1 MDITT
6 SIANASTSMA
16 SGALMDKVG
25 IALMSKALDQS
36 ETAGTQMVQMLE
48 QSVNPMVGQNIDI
61 RL

>member
-6 SIANASTSMA
+6 SIANASTPMA